1 MAAKRPDASLPAEEQ
16 VRNALSLLS
25 LYGAP
30 PEKDLWHAIDH
41 VVMKRR
47 GEISRLEMKVKTLEA
62 RKV

>member
-1 MAAKRPDASLPAEEQ
+1 M
-16 VRNALSLLS
+16 RNALSLLS